1 MRNYDVFFIVSLNKV
16 SNKQSICRWYNL
28 RCYWCHSHDIAVM
41 CFAIPVK
48 LPWIFPGA
56 PLTCNG
62 APGNIQ
68 GYLDRYDL
76 LFAVRCYM
84 DTAMKR
90 SHSYHSI
97 PVKLPWIF
105 PGAPLKVNGTPGI
118 SRVTWQVSNRYLLA
132 HPRPLLIYQEDTMLL
147 VYRDSHYKPEMM
159 IRPL

>member
-1 MRNYDVFFIVSLNKV
+1 MFSLLLV
-16 SNKQSICRWYNL
+16 WT
-28 RCYWCHSHDIAVM
+28 RCQTNSPFAVDIILDAIDATHMTLLWCALPYLS
-41 CFAIPVK
+41 K

-62 APGNIQ
+62 APRNIQ

-76 LFAVRCYM
+76 LFAVWCYM

-105 PGAPLKVNGTPGI
+105 PGAPLKVNGAPRI

-147 VYRDSHYKPEMM
+147 VYRDSHYKPEMI